1 MYNLKLLDFYYC
13 LFKNR
18 SSNLI
23 KKVVIASGLSKL
35 FEVDNVIVE
44 ALKNVKV
51 KPKAIIMIV
60 FYQAL
65 RIPESLLD
73 YKLLKNSDS

>member
-1 MYNLKLLDFYYC
+1 MA
-13 LFKNR
+13 
-18 SSNLI
+18 SQISPILI
-23 KKVVIASGLSKL
+23 KKVVIASGLSKI

-73 YKLLKNSDS
+73 YKLLKFLIPELIIS